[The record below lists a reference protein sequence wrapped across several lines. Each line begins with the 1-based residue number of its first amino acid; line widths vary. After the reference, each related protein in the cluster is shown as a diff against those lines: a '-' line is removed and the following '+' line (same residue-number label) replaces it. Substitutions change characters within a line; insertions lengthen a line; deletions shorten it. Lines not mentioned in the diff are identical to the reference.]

1 MLRIVRSRTLAA
13 LVLAVLLA
21 AAAPVRA
28 SDASVGP
35 DSRVGVVMAAICG
48 LSARIAPIAPV
59 PYAGIAVVS
68 CAVAFID
75 AWNQPD

>member
-1 MLRIVRSRTLAA
+1 MLRIVRNRALAA
-13 LVLAVLLA
+13 IALAGLLA
-21 AAAPVRA
+21 AAAPAHA
-28 SDASVGP
+28 SDATVGP

-48 LSARIAPIAPV
+48 LSARLTPIAPV

-68 CAVAFID
+68 CAVALID